1 MQFTSD
7 CFTND
12 VSLSDY
18 IQPGY
23 ALFDVN
29 VSVGD
34 PDGRWQLAF
43 IGRNLSDRRAVTTS
57 GPRTYLPANGDDR
70 ILDLTRGRQLL
81 LEASFRF

>member
-12 VSLSDY
+12 VSLGDY

-23 ALFDVN
+23 VLFDVN

-34 PDGRWQLAF
+34 PDGR
-43 IGRNLSDRRAVTTS
+43 
-57 GPRTYLPANGDDR
+57 
-70 ILDLTRGRQLL
+70 
-81 LEASFRF
+81 